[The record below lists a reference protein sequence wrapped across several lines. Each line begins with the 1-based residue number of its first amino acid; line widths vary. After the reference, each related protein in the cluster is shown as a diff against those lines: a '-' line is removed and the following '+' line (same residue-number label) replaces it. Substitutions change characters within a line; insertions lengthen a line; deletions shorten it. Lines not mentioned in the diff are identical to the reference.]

1 MGTHQSQQ
9 TLMSRDDGERARAQ
23 LRLLELTLLAV
34 KIGQNN
40 YYLFFSCQK

>member
-9 TLMSRDDGERARAQ
+9 TLMSHDDGKRAGAQ
-23 LRLLELTLLAV
+23 PHLLKPTLLVV

>member
-9 TLMSRDDGERARAQ
+9 TLMSHDDGERAGAQ
-23 LRLLELTLLAV
+23 LHLLKLTPLVV

>member
-9 TLMSRDDGERARAQ
+9 TLMSLDDGERAQ
-23 LRLLELTLLAV
+23 LRLLELTLLVV